1 MEEKCHCEE
10 VCGELN
16 RRVKEGEEEGRRV
29 IAEKTQL
36 VGQLRE
42 MREQLRTEA
51 ETREAVEMRAKQE
64 VMELREEKRLGWV

>member
-1 MEEKCHCEE
+1 M
-10 VCGELN
+10 N